1 MTNEYVAAAYGVII
15 FALLMYVVVIGLK
28 SARMAREAE
37 LLALLVER
45 AGADAP
51 EPGTADAPEP
61 ETADAPGPASI
72 T

>member
-28 SARMAREAE
+28 AARLAREAE

-45 AGADAP
+45 AGGDA
-51 EPGTADAPEP
+51 AEP

>member
-28 SARMAREAE
+28 AARMAREAE

-45 AGADAP
+45 ADGGGGAA
-51 EPGTADAPEP
+51 EP